1 MKTINQLANELVLKF
16 IGNDHLDFRAE
27 ISNDD
32 IMFNKDTFKIIDD
45 YGQDNFENLVIN
57 KLNLIHKKEQ
67 QQ

>member
-1 MKTINQLANELVLKF
+1 MKTINQLADELILKF
-16 IGNDHLDFRAE
+16 IGNDHLDFRTE

-32 IMFNKDTFKIIDD
+32 IMFNKDTFKIVDD

-57 KLNLIHKKEQ
+57 KLDLIHKKEQ

>member
-1 MKTINQLANELVLKF
+1 MKTINQLADELVLKF
-16 IGNDHLDFRAE
+16 IGNDHLDFRTE

-32 IMFNKDTFKIIDD
+32 IMFNKDTFKIVDD

-57 KLNLIHKKEQ
+57 KLDLIHKKEQ